1 MLGHLRQKSALKYS
15 LANDISSLGQ
25 LTVSYHANSYGN
37 TVYSFK
43 HTVGLLSWM
52 QIKQF
57 QHTNKHFLN
66 DK

>member
-1 MLGHLRQKSALKYS
+1 MLGHLCQKSALKYS

-43 HTVGLLSWM
+43 HTVGLLS
-52 QIKQF
+52 
-57 QHTNKHFLN
+57 
-66 DK
+66 